1 MLVTE
6 TKKTER
12 QPRVTPKAKAAAKR
26 VVAPRTKA
34 ARLTS
39 AAPRRKTSV
48 KQIEKPQPVSEQPVN
63 NALLD
68 LAHGIVEAISDKLG
82 EKIVLMDLR
91 QQTPFT
97 DYFVVCSANSAR
109 QIKAIYDGV
118 REHTLKNFS
127 VKPRRIEGSTDSGWV
142 LMDYSGIVV
151 HIFAPT
157 QRQFYQLEDLWKESL
172 VVLKMQ

>member
-1 MLVTE
+1 MHVTE
-6 TKKTER
+6 TKKTKSK
-12 QPRVTPKAKAAAKR
+12 PRATTTTKKRATARKVAKPIEPPKPAE
-26 VVAPRTKA
+26 V
-34 ARLTS
+34 
-39 AAPRRKTSV
+39 
-48 KQIEKPQPVSEQPVN
+48 EN

-97 DYFVVCSANSAR
+97 DYFVVCSANSER

-118 REHTLKNFS
+118 RDHTIKHFS
-127 VKPRRIEGSTDSGWV
+127 AKPRRIEGSTDSGWV

-151 HIFAPT
+151 HIFSPT
-157 QRQFYQLEDLWKESL
+157 QRQFYQLEDLWKESP